1 MPIKEFDI
9 MVMMK
14 KLTPVSQAVST
25 SLILLL
31 SAFHLVPLVLQPDN
45 KTTKEY
51 IEKVYYF
58 VTF

>member
-14 KLTPVSQAVST
+14 KLPPVSQVVST

-31 SAFHLVPLVLQPDN
+31 SAFHFVPLVLHPDN
-45 KTTKEY
+45 KTKR
-51 IEKVYYF
+51 VYRENVLF
-58 VTF
+58 CDFF

>member
-31 SAFHLVPLVLQPDN
+31 SAFHLVPLVLHPDN
-45 KTTKEY
+45 KTKKS
-51 IEKVYYF
+51 IERKC
-58 VTF
+58 TIL